1 VVDEQPI
8 RRRANDGEVIAD
20 FAIVGT
26 LGAINI
32 LDRSDVSNANA
43 VSFTVLGGL
52 AGGGAVGYL
61 LTSKYPVDTAAARL
75 TTLGMSLGVAN
86 GALMVEPTGWSRSE
100 SVLNFL
106 FWGGAIGAGGG
117 FAYGQAAD
125 LTSGQAMFVANITLL
140 GTATAALGAISGSR
154 DGEFGNA
161 ENTALLIGMNGG
173 AITGAIIAP
182 HLEWSSHR
190 ANMAV
195 AGSLIGGLAGGML
208 SGLLT
213 DNKDGARTDNG
224 EVVAATMTAGMWGGF
239 GLSILMTRAPDGV
252 PPKSTQRSSVQRKVA
267 SGSAQTV
274 APWIGHRGTLGL
286 MAGGSF

>member
-1 VVDEQPI
+1 
-8 RRRANDGEVIAD
+8 
-20 FAIVGT
+20 
-26 LGAINI
+26 
-32 LDRSDVSNANA
+32 
-43 VSFTVLGGL
+43 VLGGL

-61 LTSKYPVDTAAARL
+61 LTSKYPVDTSAARL
-75 TTLGMSLGVAN
+75 TTLGMSLGIAN
-86 GALMVEPTGWSRSE
+86 GALMIEPSGWSRSE

-125 LTSGQAMFVANITLL
+125 LNAGQAMFVANVTLL

-173 AITGAIIAP
+173 AVTGAIIAP
-182 HLEWSSHR
+182 HLDWSSHR

-195 AGSLIGGLAGGML
+195 AGSLIGGLVGGML

-213 DNKDGARTDNG
+213 QNENG
-224 EVVAATMTAGMWGGF
+224 ETTDANGDVVAATMTAGMWGGF
-239 GLSILMTRAPDGV
+239 GLAILMTRENSPAPAKITER
-252 PPKSTQRSSVQRKVA
+252 KSLKRGAMT
-267 SGSAQTV
+267 GSASSF
-274 APWIGHRGTLGL
+274 APWIGQRGTLGL